1 MEAGMNEVVRRYGPS
16 GHDRAE
22 SSGPCSEM
30 IGVARIRVL
39 VYDWA
44 PIMTQLVH
52 SHLFRKV
59 DRAFPKPA
67 NHAEGRA
74 EDCGEERVARAQ

>member
-1 MEAGMNEVVRRYGPS
+1 MEAGMRSLNGTIRR
-16 GHDRAE
+16 HDRAE
-22 SSGPCSEM
+22 SSLRGPCSEM
-30 IGVARIRVL
+30 ARVANTIGPII
-39 VYDWA
+39 A
-44 PIMTQLVH
+44 PIITKLLR

-74 EDCGEERVARAQ
+74 EDCGEKRVARAQ